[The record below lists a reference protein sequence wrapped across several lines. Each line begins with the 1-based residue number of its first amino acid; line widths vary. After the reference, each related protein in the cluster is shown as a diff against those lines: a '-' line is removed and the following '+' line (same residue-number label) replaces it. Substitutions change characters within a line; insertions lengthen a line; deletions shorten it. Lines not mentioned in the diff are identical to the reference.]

1 MPFCYQSQASGIGK
15 TEDRREF
22 RLSPEQQNGS
32 AQLHFGAVDYLNRG
46 RNLELKNE
54 TTQIPASFSMRK
66 PSVKAIFR
74 GLSLFIEMGHQK
86 AKNRKMGCKNYQMYL
101 F

>member
-32 AQLHFGAVDYLNRG
+32 AQLHFGAVDYL
-46 RNLELKNE
+46 L
-54 TTQIPASFSMRK
+54 
-66 PSVKAIFR
+66 
-74 GLSLFIEMGHQK
+74 
-86 AKNRKMGCKNYQMYL
+86 
-101 F
+101 